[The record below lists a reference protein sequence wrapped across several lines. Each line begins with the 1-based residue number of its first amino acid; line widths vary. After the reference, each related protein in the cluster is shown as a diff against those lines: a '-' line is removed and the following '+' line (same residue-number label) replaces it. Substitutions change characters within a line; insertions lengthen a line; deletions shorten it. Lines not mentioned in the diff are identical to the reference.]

1 MRRTCVSAPEHT
13 AAGAVTLAVCPADV
27 VELST
32 YVVASADA
40 RRRVAGLEL
49 PACGRCGASAQQLVL
64 STRPGRWL
72 LLSARAAPG
81 AAAERWMRACA
92 GQGAVVDLSCAL
104 TTFLLSGAP
113 ARELLSRGCRV
124 DLEPEAFPLGR
135 AAATIMAQVS
145 VVLVALP
152 AGMLLLTPASTAQH
166 LGEWLAASGAP
177 FGLALRPTVS
187 VNQLCEEG
195 SLSP

>member
-1 MRRTCVSAPEHT
+1 
-13 AAGAVTLAVCPADV
+13 L
-27 VELST
+27 
-32 YVVASADA
+32 
-40 RRRVAGLEL
+40 
-49 PACGRCGASAQQLVL
+49 
-64 STRPGRWL
+64 
-72 LLSARAAPG
+72 
-81 AAAERWMRACA
+81 
-92 GQGAVVDLSCAL
+92 
-104 TTFLLSGAP
+104 
-113 ARELLSRGCRV
+113 